1 MAERSERTVRSV
13 ARVVGFLALA
23 AAAAVGLST
32 AARAAAPDG
41 FRPLAPGTLIVIPPD
56 TSADDTM
63 QRGDILEITRG
74 RTDRE
79 WSPKRDSSGATLIE
93 QAKNRTYPRDV
104 WCLEFAY
111 KPPRL
116 IDVDVPGPELKMRRK
131 RLWYLL
137 YRVKNVGGRRT
148 VTADDTAFS
157 RERFEDR
164 PVSFLPHFVL
174 ESIEGLSR
182 AEGALSYRGY
192 LDRVVPAAI
201 EPIKRRE
208 AIPGRLHDSAS
219 MLETPIA
226 PDEERWGVAIW
237 EDIDPRID
245 FFSIYVRGL
254 TNSIRW
260 RLNENARFTKEDP
273 PGVGTDHA
281 LESLRLDFWRA
292 GDEHDA
298 VEQEVRIG
306 HAGLLERMAIG
317 VRVLEALS
325 RPRLTKAQPS
335 LGLGQLGLSW
345 RDLLDPAVAMPIA
358 MDRTVAP
365 SLVPLTKVIARL
377 AAIKEPT
384 ARGPI
389 VRTIFGDMGI
399 EWIESLSRG
408 LAEPVDPARQ
418 AVRTAALARA
428 GVAAEALASKPLE
441 SLAKVLA
448 ALDKIDGLA
457 ARRAEVTALFGPSA
471 PRLDALERELATA
484 RAIALLDELPI
495 DRPRLLAGGAR
506 AAYDVI
512 HDLVESEPDA
522 TKRTRLLCG
531 LLGPEGPVLYA
542 AATAVHEGID
552 HAWVFRYEIDAEN
565 M

>member
-1 MAERSERTVRSV
+1 MADRSRFTVHLAAS
-13 ARVVGFLALA
+13 ALA
-23 AAAAVGLST
+23 IAVALGVVD
-32 AARAAAPDG
+32 RAVATAPDG

-56 TSADDTM
+56 TSVDDTM

-79 WSPKRDSSGATLIE
+79 WSPKRDSPGATLIE

-148 VTADDTAFS
+148 VTAQDDDTAFS
-157 RERFEDR
+157 RERFET
-164 PVSFLPHFVL
+164 PVRFLPHFVL

-219 MLETPIA
+219 MVETPIA
-226 PDEERWGVAIW
+226 PGEERWGVAIW

-260 RLNENARFTKEDP
+260 RLNENAAFAEEDP

-298 VEQEVRIG
+298 AEQEVRIG

-325 RPRLTKAQPS
+325 RPRLTKAQPT

-358 MDRTVAP
+358 MDHALAP
-365 SLVPLTKVIARL
+365 SLAPLGKVITRL

-408 LAEPVDPARQ
+408 LAEPVDPERL
-418 AVRTAALARA
+418 AVRNAALARA
-428 GVAAEALASKPLE
+428 GVTAEALVSKPLE

-448 ALDKIDGLA
+448 ALDTIGGLA
-457 ARRAEVTALFGPSA
+457 ARRAEASALFGPAAS
-471 PRLDALERELATA
+471 RLDALERELATA

-495 DRPRLLAGGAR
+495 DQPRLLAGGAR
-506 AAYDVI
+506 GAYDAI
-512 HDLVESEPDA
+512 HDVVGSEPDA
-522 TKRTRLLCG
+522 AKRARLLRG
-531 LLGPEGPVLYA
+531 LLGPEGPMLYA

-552 HAWVFRYEIDAEN
+552 HAWVFRYEIDADT

>member
-1 MAERSERTVRSV
+1 MV
-13 ARVVGFLALA
+13 
-23 AAAAVGLST
+23 
-32 AARAAAPDG
+32 
-41 FRPLAPGTLIVIPPD
+41 
-56 TSADDTM
+56 
-63 QRGDILEITRG
+63 
-74 RTDRE
+74 
-79 WSPKRDSSGATLIE
+79 
-93 QAKNRTYPRDV
+93 
-104 WCLEFAY
+104 
-111 KPPRL
+111 
-116 IDVDVPGPELKMRRK
+116 
-131 RLWYLL
+131 
-137 YRVKNVGGRRT
+137 
-148 VTADDTAFS
+148 
-157 RERFEDR
+157 
-164 PVSFLPHFVL
+164 
-174 ESIEGLSR
+174 
-182 AEGALSYRGY
+182 
-192 LDRVVPAAI
+192 
-201 EPIKRRE
+201 
-208 AIPGRLHDSAS
+208 
-219 MLETPIA
+219 ETPIA
-226 PDEERWGVAIW
+226 PGEERWGVAIW

-260 RLNENARFTKEDP
+260 RLNENAAFAQEDP

-325 RPRLTKAQPS
+325 RPRLTKAQPT

-358 MDRTVAP
+358 MDRAVAP
-365 SLVPLTKVIARL
+365 SLAPLGKVITRL

-408 LAEPVDPARQ
+408 LAEPVDAARQ

-428 GVAAEALASKPLE
+428 GVTADALASKPLE

-448 ALDKIDGLA
+448 ALDKIGGLA
-457 ARRAEVTALFGPSA
+457 ARREEATALFGPAAS
-471 PRLDALERELATA
+471 RLDSLERELATA
-484 RAIALLDELPI
+484 RAIALLDELSI

-506 AAYDVI
+506 GAYDAI
-512 HDLVESEPDA
+512 HDVVESEPDA
-522 TKRTRLLCG
+522 AKRARLLRG
-531 LLGPEGPVLYA
+531 LLGPEGPMLYA

>member
-1 MAERSERTVRSV
+1 LACI
-13 ARVVGFLALA
+13 ALA
-23 AAAAVGLST
+23 AAVTVGLS
-32 AARAAAPDG
+32 AVAHAAAPDG
-41 FRPLAPGTLIVIPPD
+41 FRPLAPGVLIAIPPD

-74 RTDRE
+74 RADRE
-79 WSPKRDSSGATLIE
+79 WSPKRDSAGDTLVG

-116 IDVDVPGPELKMRRK
+116 IDVDVPGPDLKMRRK

-137 YRVKNVGGRRT
+137 YRVKNAGGRRT
-148 VTADDTAFS
+148 VTPQDDDTAFS
-157 RERFEDR
+157 RERLEAPIR
-164 PVSFLPHFVL
+164 FLPHFVL

-219 MLETPIA
+219 MVEAPIA
-226 PDEERWGVAIW
+226 PGEERWGVAIW
-237 EDIDPRID
+237 EGIDPRID

-260 RLNENARFTKEDP
+260 RLNENAAFAPEDP

-325 RPRLTKAQPS
+325 RPRLTKAQPT

-345 RDLLDPAVAMPIA
+345 RDLLDPAAAVPIA
-358 MDRTVAP
+358 MDRAVAP
-365 SLVPLTKVIARL
+365 SLVPLAKVITRL
-377 AAIKEPT
+377 AAINEPT

-418 AVRTAALARA
+418 AVRSAALARA
-428 GVAAEALASKPLE
+428 GVTAEALASKPLE

-448 ALDKIDGLA
+448 ALDTIGGLA
-457 ARRAEVTALFGPSA
+457 DRRAEATAFFGPST
-471 PRLDALERELATA
+471 PRLEALERELATA

-495 DRPRLLAGGAR
+495 DQPRLLTGGAR
-506 AAYDVI
+506 AAYDAI
-512 HDLVESEPDA
+512 HDVVESEPDA
-522 TKRTRLLCG
+522 GKRARLLRG

-552 HAWVFRYEIDAEN
+552 HAWVFRYEIDVEN